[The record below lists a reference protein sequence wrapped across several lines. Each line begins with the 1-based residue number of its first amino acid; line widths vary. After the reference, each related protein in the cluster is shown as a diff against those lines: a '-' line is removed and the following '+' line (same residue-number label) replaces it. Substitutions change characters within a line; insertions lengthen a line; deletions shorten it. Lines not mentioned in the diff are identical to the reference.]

1 MTTQYKIGKIGSLH
15 GVPYF
20 ECSLVPAD
28 DPNDLATFIEEYPS
42 VGQIV
47 IVFENEPSVDWA
59 EVRRVLLERFNF
71 RMILRTDD
79 IPTAYWD
86 YFDSVIMVRDFLQ
99 YNGESVNEVWL
110 FFSEANLHMSVD
122 LPRYIAANTSIWILP
137 SSSIDTKQIIDWV
150 RRQTFPVRVQQ

>member
-15 GVPYF
+15 GVPHF

-28 DPNDLATFIEEYPS
+28 DPNKLADFIDDYPS

-47 IVFENEPSVDWA
+47 IVFEDHPNVDWM
-59 EVRRVLLERFNF
+59 EVRRVLSERFNF

-79 IPTAYWD
+79 VPTSHWD
-86 YFDSVIMVRDFLQ
+86 YFDSVIMVRGFLQ
-99 YNGESVNEVWL
+99 YNGEQANEVWL
-110 FFSEANLHMSVD
+110 FLEEANLEMSID
-122 LPRYIAANTSIWILP
+122 LPRYIASNTSIWVLP
-137 SSSIDTKQIIDWV
+137 AASLSTKQLIDWV